1 MPETS
6 RIVIN
11 TGPILALIAGLG
23 NLLILKDLYKE
34 IHVPAEV
41 GHEIMAGGKSDF
53 GIQQFADASWLNKW
67 KTKQRIPPFLS
78 NTLDLGEA
86 AVVQLAL
93 SEKIGTVCIDEAVG
107 RRIARLNGLL
117 LTGSIGI
124 LIRAKK
130 NNLITNVGVVLER
143 MRKNGIWVSDRV
155 VNFALQQSREN

>member
-1 MPETS
+1 EQTIS
-6 RIVIN
+6 
-11 TGPILALIAGLG
+11 
-23 NLLILKDLYKE
+23 
-34 IHVPAEV
+34 
-41 GHEIMAGGKSDF
+41 
-53 GIQQFADASWLNKW
+53 
-67 KTKQRIPPFLS
+67 PFLT

-124 LIRAKK
+124 LIKAKK

-155 VNFALQQSREN
+155 VNLALQQSREN